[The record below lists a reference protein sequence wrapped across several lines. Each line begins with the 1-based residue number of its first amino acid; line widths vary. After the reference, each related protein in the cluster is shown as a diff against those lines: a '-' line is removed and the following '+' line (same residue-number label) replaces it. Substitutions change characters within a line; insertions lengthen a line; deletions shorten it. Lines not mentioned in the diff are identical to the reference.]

1 MRGEER
7 KRAGRNRTLSVTG
20 EEVEQLRD
28 LVSTLSDIERGENV
42 LNKIIH
48 ADLLAII
55 DRIPNGFA
63 DLAIIDPPYN
73 LTKDFHGMKFEA
85 MDNGAYIGYLET
97 WFYKVCEK
105 LKPDGSLYL
114 CGDWK
119 STSALQTVLE
129 RAGLSILNRITW
141 QREKGRGARNNWKN
155 GMEDI
160 WFAVKDR
167 KNYYFDVEAV
177 KMRRRV
183 IAPYRENGQPK
194 DWECT
199 EQGNFRSTYPSN
211 FWDDISIPFW
221 SMPENTDH
229 PTPVSYTHLTL
240 PTNSRV

>member
-20 EEVEQLRD
+20 EEVEQLRGM
-28 LVSTLSDIERGENV
+28 VSTLSDIERGENV

-63 DLAIIDPPYN
+63 DLVIIDPPYN

-85 MDNGAYIGYLET
+85 MDNGAYISYLET

-105 LKPDGSLYL
+105 LKSDGSLYL

-155 GMEDI
+155 GMEDNPGRP
-160 WFAVKDR
+160 A
-167 KNYYFDVEAV
+167 A
-177 KMRRRV
+177 
-183 IAPYRENGQPK
+183 
-194 DWECT
+194 
-199 EQGNFRSTYPSN
+199 
-211 FWDDISIPFW
+211 
-221 SMPENTDH
+221 
-229 PTPVSYTHLTL
+229 
-240 PTNSRV
+240 